1 MSDIIVID
9 DFLTPEDQAM
19 VKGVLF
25 GEQFPWFFRPDIT
38 YGYDAPEGKK
48 APAISHVF
56 RDNCHTLSPYFNQ
69 FAPIAHL
76 GASRFGYEYKDILK
90 CRSFMQ
96 FPLHPDTLPSKL
108 DFLHVDTN
116 LKHLVVL
123 YYVCDSDGDT
133 VIVDHKYDAGD
144 IEFSL
149 DARDYKTLHKVTPK
163 QGRAVLFDGKYYHTA
178 EQPTTGMRCVLNF
191 NVI

>member
-133 VIVDHKYDAGD
+133 VIVTTSMTQA
-144 IEFSL
+144 ISSS
-149 DARDYKTLHKVTPK
+149 AWTLGITKRYTKSHQNKVGQFCLMVSIT
-163 QGRAVLFDGKYYHTA
+163 T
-178 EQPTTGMRCVLNF
+178 QPSNQPQACGVF
-191 NVI
+191 